1 MNKRNIYIAAFIIS
15 ILGLSY
21 IQYKYLEIG
30 LNLAKVQFNRKIGA
44 AGQAI
49 QQGLEERNQLTFLVG
64 SALQKDTSFFK
75 MRMDS
80 VEDASSHFLN
90 DFLVEKLVNEG
101 IDAEFSYRMISKDS
115 SFYLKSPV
123 QFQEP
128 SDINSYPLEMKGYL
142 PDLLGRQITLELQFR
157 DLNTYFLYQL
167 NGLTLPGL
175 LFIIGIIA
183 AVIWALKTYYWQRRL
198 ISTTS
203 EFISNLT
210 HELKTPVFSIG
221 LATKLLSGNS
231 KPEQKPLLEIIRQ
244 EVDRLSNHIERVL
257 ELGSLESRRT
267 VFNLKPLDFRPSL
280 MELCL
285 SFKTLVALEKV
296 IFDFDLQPG
305 TYPVNAEVFHLE
317 NAINNLLD
325 NAKKYSAEPVIQLKA
340 YTQNKFICIEI
351 TDNGLGLDKKDRK
364 RIFRKYYRV
373 STGDLHTV
381 KGYGL
386 GLSYVKQVVLKHRG
400 RIEVE
405 SEKGKGTRITIKIP
419 LSDE

>member
-1 MNKRNIYIAAFIIS
+1 MS
-15 ILGLSY
+15 ILGLSF

-49 QQGLEERNQLTFLVG
+49 QQGLEERNQLTFLLG

-75 MRMDS
+75 MRIDS
-80 VEDASSHFLN
+80 VKDASSHFLN
-90 DFLVEKLVNEG
+90 DFLIEKLVNEG
-101 IDAEFSYRMISKDS
+101 IEAEFSYRMISKDS
-115 SFYLKSPV
+115 AYYLNSPM
-123 QFQEP
+123 P
-128 SDINSYPLEMKGYL
+128 SKEVSDMNSYPLEIRGYL
-142 PDLLGRQITLELQFR
+142 PELLGRQISLELRFT

-167 NGLTLPGL
+167 SGLTLPSL
-175 LFIIGIIA
+175 LFILGILT
-183 AVIWALKTYYWQRRL
+183 AVIWALRTYYWQRRL

-221 LATKLLSGNS
+221 LATKLLTRES

-244 EVDRLSNHIERVL
+244 EVDRLSNHIDRVL
-257 ELGSLESRRT
+257 ELGSLESRKT
-267 VFNLKPLDFRPSL
+267 VFTLKPADFRPHL
-280 MELCL
+280 LELCT
-285 SFKTLVALEKV
+285 SFRTLASLETIV
-296 IFDFDLQPG
+296 FNFDLESGP
-305 TYPVNAEVFHLE
+305 YPVYAEVFHLE

-325 NAKKYSAEPVIQLKA
+325 NAKKYAVEPEIFLKA
-340 YTQNKFICIEI
+340 YTLQKILCIEV

-386 GLSYVKQVVLKHRG
+386 GLSYVRQVVLKHRG
-400 RIEVE
+400 KIEVD
-405 SEKGKGTRITIKIP
+405 SEKGKGTRITLKIP
-419 LSDE
+419 LTDERYKVQDTTG